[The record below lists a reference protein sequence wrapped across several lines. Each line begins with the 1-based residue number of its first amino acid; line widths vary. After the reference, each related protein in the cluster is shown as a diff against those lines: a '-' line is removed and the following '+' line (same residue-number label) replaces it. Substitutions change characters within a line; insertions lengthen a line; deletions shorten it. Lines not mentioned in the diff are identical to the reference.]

1 MKTEEI
7 RPAPL
12 FLEVELE
19 YDPVEIGNLQI
30 VGNSEARIVL
40 TE

>member
-1 MKTEEI
+1 LKTEEI

-19 YDPVEIGNLQI
+19 YDPVEIGGRR
-30 VGNSEARIVL
+30 VNSEVRIVL
-40 TE
+40 TK